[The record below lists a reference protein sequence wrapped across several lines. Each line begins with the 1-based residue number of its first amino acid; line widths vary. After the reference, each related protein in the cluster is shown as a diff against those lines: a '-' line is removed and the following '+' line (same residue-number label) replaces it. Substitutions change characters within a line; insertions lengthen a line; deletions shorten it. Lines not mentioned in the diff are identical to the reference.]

1 MSIWLEGTG
10 VDVQKDSLEN
20 AVRKVRWEALGFCE
34 SRGERLALKSII
46 HFKSNCGNQNP
57 ISNKAKHT

>member
-1 MSIWLEGTG
+1 MSIWLVGTG

-34 SRGERLALKSII
+34 SRGEMLALKSII
-46 HFKSNCGNQNP
+46 HFKSNCGN
-57 ISNKAKHT
+57 